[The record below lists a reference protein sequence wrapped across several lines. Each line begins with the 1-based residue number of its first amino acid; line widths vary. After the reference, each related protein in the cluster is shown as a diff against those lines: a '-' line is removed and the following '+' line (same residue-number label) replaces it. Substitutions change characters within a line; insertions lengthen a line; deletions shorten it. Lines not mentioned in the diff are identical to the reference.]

1 MIYMRLFN
9 NIRNYIGENEY
20 KIIISNNSINIINY
34 LDIKEL
40 NENKVIL
47 ITDRTIIITGKNLKA
62 NKLLNNEILINGDI
76 SQITINE

>member
-1 MIYMRLFN
+1 MRLFN

>member
-1 MIYMRLFN
+1 MRLFN

-47 ITDRTIIITGKNLKA
+47 ITDRKIIITGKNLKA